1 MICSVMLRFSKI
13 LLSFLAF
20 ILWSAEA
27 IAEQYD
33 MRFLPFLIDLD
44 EPTVALLADDITARA
59 ALNLDRLTEAYP
71 EVELLMLVSNGGD
84 AHAALMSAKII
95 DEMGWQTYIPIDSG
109 CYSACAFLYFAGSIR
124 YADGELGVHQ
134 TSSEIESNY
143 ASQLTVSD
151 ILDVLSNFE
160 VDQRVYQKMFSTHPE
175 DMYVFSEREL
185 REFGLLGER
194 KSVSGNSIVQPA
206 APMADAVTIEEAPV
220 EATEEPP
227 IAVAEEMPA
236 EATPTPQMSAPSIDD
251 PPTVTGTGSAAYD
264 GPLVRNSQTFDNP
277 DNLPVMSIVLIDTG
291 EYNIGHVALAPFPYP
306 ITLAID
312 PLREGTLEKAE
323 TYSELGFELLAVAN
337 LPSSGDK
344 ELAELALLPTLDSVP
359 GLVGILEGAG
369 EGLQGNMEL
378 AEGVLEMVNVSGY
391 GLLLRS
397 KGLNAAQQMAEGR
410 GLPVETIFRDFDANE
425 QNATVIRRLLDQAA
439 FKARQEG
446 SIVIVG
452 RFRPVTISALLLWG
466 VQDRAS
472 SVALAP
478 VSAVLTQ

>member
-1 MICSVMLRFSKI
+1 M
-13 LLSFLAF
+13 
-20 ILWSAEA
+20 
-27 IAEQYD
+27 
-33 MRFLPFLIDLD
+33 
-44 EPTVALLADDITARA
+44 ALLADDITSRA
-59 ALNLDRLTEAYP
+59 ALNLERMTEAYP

-95 DEMGWQTYIPIDSG
+95 DEMGWQTYIPIESG

-143 ASQLTVSD
+143 ASQLTVAD
-151 ILDVLSNFE
+151 ILEVLSNFQ

-194 KSVSGNSIVQPA
+194 KSVSGKSIVQPV
-206 APMADAVTIEEAPV
+206 APMADEVTFEEAPV
-220 EATEEPP
+220 ETTEQPS
-227 IAVAEEMPA
+227 IAIAEELPA
-236 EATPTPQMSAPSIDD
+236 EATPTPQMSAPLIDD
-251 PPTVTGTGSAAYD
+251 LPTLTGTGSAASD
-264 GPLVRNSQTFDNP
+264 GPLVQNSQTFENP
-277 DNLPVMSIVLIDTG
+277 DNLPVMSIVLIETG
-291 EYNIGHVALAPFPYP
+291 EYNIGSDALASFPYP
-306 ITLAID
+306 ITFAID
-312 PLREGTLEKAE
+312 PLSEDTLERAAAYRE
-323 TYSELGFELLAVAN
+323 RGFELLAVAN
-337 LPSSGDK
+337 LPSSGGE
-344 ELAELALLPTLDSVP
+344 ELADLALLPTLDSVP

-378 AEGVLEMVNVSGY
+378 SEGVLRMLEATGY

-397 KGLNAAQQMAEGR
+397 NGLNAAQQMAEGR
-410 GLPVETIFRDFDANE
+410 GLPVETIFRDFDANG
-425 QNATVIRRLLDQAA
+425 QNATVIRSLLDQAA

-446 SIVIVG
+446 SIVMVG
-452 RFRPVTISALLLWG
+452 RLRPATISALLLWG
-466 VQDRAS
+466 LQDRAS